1 MDRNQVIGLV
11 VLLVIA
17 LAGLGGYVYLTSTAK
32 APVTPPKTLTNAQLV
47 ATDSPM
53 TGTPGAKV
61 TLVEWGDFECPFC
74 AEEAPTIEKLVATYG
89 SNPNF
94 NFVFRSF
101 PLPQHQNARPADE
114 AMLAAQAQG
123 KFWQMYQ
130 QLYDHQNDWVNLPN
144 PRSAFDKYAQA
155 IGLNQKT
162 FDAALDAHTYAA
174 KVDAEFNAA
183 MSLGLDH
190 TPTLF
195 LNGLEQKDVSET
207 GLDAAIKQALGS

>member
-11 VLLVIA
+11 VMLVIA
-17 LAGLGGYVYLTSTAK
+17 LAGLGGYVYLSSTAK
-32 APVTPPKTLTNAQLV
+32 APVTPPKTLTEAQLV

-53 TGTPGAKV
+53 TGNPNAKV
-61 TLVEWGDFECPFC
+61 MLVEWGDFECPFC
-74 AEEAPTIEKLVATYG
+74 AQEAPTIEQLVKTYG

-94 NFVFRSF
+94 SFVFRSF

-114 AMLAAQAQG
+114 AMFAATAQG
-123 KFWQMYQ
+123 KFWQMYL
-130 QLYDHQNDWVNLPN
+130 QLYDHQNDWVNLGN
-144 PRSAFDKYAQA
+144 PRSAFDTYAKA
-155 IGLNQKT
+155 IGLDQKV

-190 TPTLF
+190 TPTIF
-195 LNGLEQKDVSET
+195 VNGTEQKDVSET
-207 GLDAAIKQALGS
+207 GLDAAIKAALGS